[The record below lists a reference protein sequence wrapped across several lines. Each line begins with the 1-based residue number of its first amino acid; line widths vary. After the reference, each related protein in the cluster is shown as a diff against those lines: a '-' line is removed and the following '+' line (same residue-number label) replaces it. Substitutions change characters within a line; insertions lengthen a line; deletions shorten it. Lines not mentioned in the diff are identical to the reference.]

1 MIETLLGY
9 FSYKFVMYA
18 IIVGVLVSLC
28 SSLLGVT
35 LVLRRFSMIGDG
47 LSHVAFGALV
57 IGTVLGSAPLA
68 VAVPVVIA
76 AAFFILRIS
85 ENSRIGGD
93 AAVAM
98 VSSVSLAVG
107 VIVISVTTGM
117 NTDVTSYMF
126 GSINSMEKSDA
137 LLTVLLSSVTT
148 LLYVLFFSRI
158 FSLTFDE
165 TFAKA
170 TGMRT
175 GIYKFRR
182 YGGDGRCRNARY
194 RRNAYLGTYHFPRDK
209 RDAPDKEFPR
219 DRSLRVCYFRRL
231 LLCRHMRVLPLFAPD
246 GREHSCGK
254 CDMLLD
260 FSGDICYNKKM
271 KSDERH
277 TTEMTDRYKPYP
289 NTENGNENELL
300 PPIKRVAAL
309 HYISCLGR
317 CALTVIIPVLSA
329 LGLQTVPLP
338 TALLSTHTGGFTD
351 MFFEDLTGQMKKISR
366 HWQDIDV
373 DFDALYS
380 GFLGSDAQIEVVAD
394 FTRKFGRHARFCR
407 R

>member
-1 MIETLLGY
+1 MIETLIGY

-18 IIVGVLVSLC
+18 LIVGVLVSLC

-57 IGTVLGSAPLA
+57 IGTALGSAPLA
-68 VAVPVVIA
+68 VAVPVVIS

-148 LLYVLFFSRI
+148 LLYVLFFNRI

-175 GIYKFRR
+175 GIYKFAISAVTAVTVVV
-182 YGGDGRCRNARY
+182 G
-194 RRNAYLGTYHFPRDK
+194 
-209 RDAPDKEFPR
+209 
-219 DRSLRVCYFRRL
+219 
-231 LLCRHMRVLPLFAPD
+231 MRVIGAMLISALIIFPATSAMRLTRSFRGTAVCASVISVVCCFVGICASCLFSLPTGASIVAANA
-246 GREHSCGK
+246 SCF
-254 CDMLLD
+254 LI
-260 FSGDICYNKKM
+260 FQVTSVI
-271 KSDERH
+271 
-277 TTEMTDRYKPYP
+277 
-289 NTENGNENELL
+289 
-300 PPIKRVAAL
+300 IKR
-309 HYISCLGR
+309 
-317 CALTVIIPVLSA
+317 
-329 LGLQTVPLP
+329 
-338 TALLSTHTGGFTD
+338 
-351 MFFEDLTGQMKKISR
+351 
-366 HWQDIDV
+366 
-373 DFDALYS
+373 
-380 GFLGSDAQIEVVAD
+380 
-394 FTRKFGRHARFCR
+394 
-407 R
+407 